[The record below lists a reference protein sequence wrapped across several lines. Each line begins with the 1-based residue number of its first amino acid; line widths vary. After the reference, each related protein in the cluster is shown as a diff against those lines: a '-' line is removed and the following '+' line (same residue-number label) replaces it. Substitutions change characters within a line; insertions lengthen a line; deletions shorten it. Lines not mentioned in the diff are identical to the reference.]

1 MPALDNEKRIL
12 NILNRTYNLDIK
24 KSSSA
29 DIINDLKISVDF
41 IWELKNIRILF
52 EVDSYNAAKNIFG
65 QYVLLNNALEYKQ
78 NCILIVIHCYKN
90 YNKKRTEKYLNFAK
104 ETLKC
109 KIPFLVFN
117 ELEWTN
123 FLTSTGKQ
131 KFINSINKL
140 IP

>member
-78 NCILIVIHCYKN
+78 NCILIVIH
-90 YNKKRTEKYLNFAK
+90 
-104 ETLKC
+104 
-109 KIPFLVFN
+109 
-117 ELEWTN
+117 
-123 FLTSTGKQ
+123 
-131 KFINSINKL
+131 
-140 IP
+140 